1 VGCLVVLP
9 FDGVTTGTMNWVTFS
24 EFTFEF
30 RFGPLVLLRGILLAA
45 TMGLLGGLLPAI
57 RAVRLNVVK
66 ALREQ

>member
-1 VGCLVVLP
+1 MVVLP
-9 FDGVTTGTMNWVTFS
+9 FDGMSTGTMNWVTFS

-30 RFGPLVLLRGILLAA
+30 RFGPSVLLRGISLALA
-45 TMGLLGGLLPAI
+45 MGLLGGLLPAI

>member
-1 VGCLVVLP
+1 MLIP
-9 FDGVTTGTMNWVTFS
+9 DGMSTGTMNWVTFS

-30 RFGPLVLLRGILLAA
+30 RFGPAVLLQGLVLAVV
-45 TMGLLGGLLPAI
+45 MGVLGGIFPAV